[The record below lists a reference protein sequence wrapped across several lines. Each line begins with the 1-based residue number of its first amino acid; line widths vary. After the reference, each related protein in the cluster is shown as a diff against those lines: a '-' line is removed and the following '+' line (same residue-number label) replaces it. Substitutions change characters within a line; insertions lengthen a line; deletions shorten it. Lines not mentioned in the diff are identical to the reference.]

1 MIKYLWIVILVIV
14 HAILIGYV
22 IYDAEVTYKWC
33 MRNPER
39 KFNLKDF
46 IDHLDNTSYKILATL
61 GTIWFIVSLIMFIL
75 DRVHIT

>member
-1 MIKYLWIVILVIV
+1 MIKYLWIVILVVV
-14 HAILIGYV
+14 HVILVGYV
-22 IYDAEVTYKWC
+22 VYDAKVTYEWC
-33 MRNPER
+33 MKNQR

-46 IDHLDNTSYKILATL
+46 IDHVDNTSYTILATL